1 VNEKLRAKL
10 AERGVDPEQFMQK
23 LSQYVG
29 SQGQAFATPQE
40 YGQAIQQKKAAG
52 QTLSDP
58 ETARIFESL
67 TAPQRQTTTIPFPFG
82 TFTPPKGVP
91 GSNLMQAVLQHQ
103 QANPIT
109 IPYAPGTPTLA
120 TRQAEEAMRAQQAQ
134 EAFQR
139 EKFDWEKDM
148 TEREFAAQQ
157 AYQNAQLA
165 LSRLKASGGGGS
177 GAETGYDTP
186 WGAVDT
192 LIAAGASMDDVMEYV
207 NHPANMASYKK
218 HGVTLDQIRDYAQNK
233 YQGMWQNVMGA
244 STPPKGAAPA
254 DVSRGFRQLESY
266 APMTTGQTGETP
278 RFSEA
283 DFQMFAEAT
292 GKTVE
297 EIKKMDELGWLEDFM
312 KKFYGYQYK
321 PEDELDFQF

>member
-1 VNEKLRAKL
+1 MNEKLRAKL
-10 AERGVDPEQFMQK
+10 AERGVNPEQFMQK

-29 SQGQAFATPQE
+29 SQGQAFKTPQE

-120 TRQAEEAMRAQQAQ
+120 TRQAEEAMRAQAAQ

-139 EKFDWEKDM
+139 EQFDWEKDM
-148 TEREFAAQQ
+148 KERQFAADQ
-157 AYQNAQLA
+157 AYRNAQLA
-165 LSRLKASGGGGS
+165 LSMLKSGGGG
-177 GAETGYDTP
+177 TGTQQARRDDQSYFRDLSARAGEPMIWDVNRPPESVIDQVTP
-186 WGAVDT
+186 KTAQEEIWDVMQYVVDT
-192 LIAAGASMDDVMEYV
+192 GGSWDNVV
-207 NHPANMASYKK
+207 NAIRAKAPVLQKEKLSVEDALQWA
-218 HGVTLDQIRDYAQNK
+218 LDGYSLAIENKIKQLSPVRDFQEMSRLQRELRKAQNTVLP
-233 YQGMWQNVMGA
+233 Q
-244 STPPKGAAPA
+244 A
-254 DVSRGFRQLESY
+254 D
-266 APMTTGQTGETP
+266 
-278 RFSEA
+278 SEYTRIQ
-283 DFQMFAEAT
+283 QM
-292 GKTVE
+292 V
-297 EIKKMDELGWLEDFM
+297 
-312 KKFYGYQYK
+312 GY
-321 PEDELDFQF
+321 